1 MRATPRPPKRGARQS
16 AQPQSSNRT
25 WLVFIVFVAMTVLA
39 YAPAWNGGMLWDD
52 DAHVTRSALRSVEG
66 LWRIWF
72 EMGATQ
78 QYYPV
83 LHSAFWVLHR
93 LFGDQTLGYHLVNA
107 TLHGLSAGLFV
118 VLLRRLQVP
127 GAILAGVIFALHPV
141 HVESVAWITELK
153 NTLSG
158 FWYLGAAIVYLRFDA
173 ERRWT
178 LYAWALFLFAVAVLT
193 KSVTVTLPAALLV
206 VVWWQRGTLR
216 WREDVAPLV
225 PFLVIG
231 IAAGLGTIWVEREYI
246 GASGPAFDFTL
257 IERGLIAGRAV
268 VFYVV
273 TLVWPAN
280 LAFVYPRWDVS
291 QSVWWQ
297 YLYPLAVLL
306 VLGWCWRM
314 RTRTRAPLAVALLF
328 TGTLFPALGFFNV
341 YPFIF
346 SFVAD
351 HFQYLASL
359 SLIAGV
365 AAGLTTLS
373 VGWTSAHPWRGP
385 ACVVA
390 IAAVLAT
397 MTWRQS
403 REYVGAEVLYAATI
417 EKNPDAWMAHLNLG
431 WLRLQRGELEA
442 AVRDTE
448 TALRLEPN
456 LPQGHNNL
464 GSALRSLGR
473 FDAAERAYREA
484 LRLKPDDLETR
495 YNLGLVLIDLGRH
508 GEATGHIQAYLLQHP
523 EDAAAFGQ
531 LGDAHQSMDR
541 FGDAI
546 VAYRASIKINPRD
559 ARVRT
564 NLGSALG
571 RQGRLPEAIVEF
583 TEALRL
589 DPTYEPAARNLAL
602 ARSRLGGG

>member
-16 AQPQSSNRT
+16 APSQSDNRT
-25 WLVFIVFVAMTVLA
+25 WLVFVVLVAATVLA

-72 EMGATQ
+72 EVGATQ

-83 LHSAFWVLHR
+83 LHSAFWALHR

-158 FWYLGAAIVYLRFDA
+158 FWCLCAALVYLRFDA
-173 ERRWT
+173 ERRGS
-178 LYAWALFLFAVAVLT
+178 LYAGALSLFVLAILT

-206 VVWWQRGTLR
+206 VLWWQRGSLR
-216 WREDVAPLV
+216 WREDVVPLV
-225 PFLVIG
+225 PFFVIG
-231 IAAGLGTIWVEREYI
+231 VAAGLGTIWVEREYI

-257 IERGLIAGRAV
+257 IERGLIAGRAI
-268 VFYVV
+268 VFYVG
-273 TLVWPAN
+273 TLVWPVN
-280 LAFVYPRWDVS
+280 LTFVYPRWDVS

-297 YLYPLAVLL
+297 YLFPLAVLA
-306 VLGWCWRM
+306 VLAWCWSM
-314 RTRTRAPLAVALLF
+314 RQRTRAPLAVALLF
-328 TGTLFPALGFFNV
+328 VGTLFPALGFFNV

-359 SLIAGV
+359 SLIAGM
-365 AAGLTTLS
+365 AAGLAALS
-373 VGWTSAHPWRGP
+373 ETWTSVQRWRG
-385 ACVVA
+385 AALAAA

-403 REYVGAEVLYAATI
+403 REYVSADILYAATI

-431 WLRLQRGELEA
+431 WLRMQRGELEA

-464 GSALRSLGR
+464 GGALRGLGR

-495 YNLGLVLIDLGRH
+495 YNLALVLIDLDRH
-508 GEATGHIQAYLLQHP
+508 GEAIGHIRAYLLEHP
-523 EDAAAFGQ
+523 DDADAFGQ
-531 LGDAHQSMDR
+531 LGDAHQSTGNL
-541 FGDAI
+541 GDAI
-546 VAYRASIKINPRD
+546 VAYRASIKINPRE

-571 RQGRLPEAIVEF
+571 RQGRLPEAIAEF

>member
-1 MRATPRPPKRGARQS
+1 MRATPRAPKRGARQS
-16 AQPQSSNRT
+16 APPQSANRT
-25 WLVFIVFVAMTVLA
+25 WLVFVVLVAITVLA
-39 YAPAWNGGMLWDD
+39 YAPVWNGGMLWDD

-72 EMGATQ
+72 EVGATQ

-83 LHSAFWVLHR
+83 LHSTFWALHR
-93 LFGDQTLGYHLVNA
+93 VFGDQTLGYHLVNA

-127 GAILAGVIFALHPV
+127 GAILAGVVFALHPV
-141 HVESVAWITELK
+141 HVESVAWISELK

-158 FWYLGAAIVYLRFDA
+158 FWYLGAALVYLRFDT
-173 ERRWT
+173 ERRGA
-178 LYAWALFLFAVAVLT
+178 LYAGALLLFVLAVLT

-206 VVWWQRGTLR
+206 VLWWQRGSLR

-225 PFLVIG
+225 PFFVIG

-246 GASGPAFDFTL
+246 GASGPAFDFSF
-257 IERGLIAGRAV
+257 IERGLIAGRAL
-268 VFYVV
+268 VFYVA
-273 TLVWPAN
+273 TLLWPVN
-280 LAFVYPRWDVS
+280 LTFVYPRWDVS

-297 YLYPLAVLL
+297 YLFPLAVLI
-306 VLGWCWRM
+306 VLAWCWSV
-314 RTRTRAPLAVALLF
+314 RTRTRAPLVVALLF
-328 TGTLFPALGFFNV
+328 AGTLFPALGFFNV

-359 SLIAGV
+359 SLIAGA
-365 AAGLTTLS
+365 AAGLATLS
-373 VGWTSAHPWRGP
+373 GGWRSGQPWRGP
-385 ACVVA
+385 ACIVA

-464 GSALRSLGR
+464 GSALRSLAR

-484 LRLKPDDLETR
+484 LRLKPDDLDTR
-495 YNLGLVLIDLGRH
+495 YNLGLVLIDLGRP

-523 EDAAAFGQ
+523 EDAAAYGQ
-531 LGDAHQSMDR
+531 LGDAHQSMNR
-541 FGDAI
+541 LGDAI

-571 RQGRLPEAIVEF
+571 REGRLPEAIAEF

>member
-1 MRATPRPPKRGARQS
+1 M
-16 AQPQSSNRT
+16 
-25 WLVFIVFVAMTVLA
+25 LA
-39 YAPAWNGGMLWDD
+39 YAPVWHGGMLWDD
-52 DAHVTRSALRSVEG
+52 HAHVTTSALQSTEG

-72 EMGATQ
+72 ELGATQ

-83 LHSAFWVLHR
+83 LHSAFWLLHR
-93 LFGDQTLGYHLVNA
+93 VFGDQTLGYHLVNA
-107 TLHGLSAGLFV
+107 TLHGLCAALFV
-118 VLLRRLQVP
+118 VVLRRLHVP
-127 GAILAGVIFALHPV
+127 GAVLAGVIFALHPV

-158 FWYLGAAIVYLRFDA
+158 VWYLGAAMVYLRFDA
-173 ERRWT
+173 ERRWA
-178 LYAWALFLFAVAVLT
+178 LYAWALCLFVLAVLS

-206 VVWWQRGTLR
+206 VFWWQRGSLR
-216 WREDVAPLV
+216 WREDVMPLV
-225 PFLVIG
+225 PFLVMG
-231 IAAGLGTIWVEREYI
+231 LAAGLGTVWVEREYI
-246 GASGPAFDFTL
+246 GASGPAFDFTFV
-257 IERGLIAGRAV
+257 ERGLIAGRALA
-268 VFYVV
+268 FYVV
-273 TLVWPAN
+273 TLAWPVN
-280 LAFVYPRWDVS
+280 LTFVYPRWDVS
-291 QSVWWQ
+291 QAVWWQ

-314 RTRTRAPLAVALLF
+314 RSRTRTPLAVALLF
-328 TGTLFPALGFFNV
+328 AGTLFPALGFFNV

-359 SLIAGV
+359 SVMAAMAAGV
-365 AAGLTTLS
+365 TTLLAR
-373 VGWTSAHPWRGP
+373 WTSAHHWRTV
-385 ACVVA
+385 AIVVA
-390 IAAVLAT
+390 TGAVLAT
-397 MTWRQS
+397 LTWRQS
-403 REYVGAEVLYAATI
+403 GEYVSADALYASTI

-431 WLRLQRGELEA
+431 WLRLQRGELDA

-448 TALRLEPN
+448 AALRLEPN

-464 GSALRSLGR
+464 GSAFRTLGR

-495 YNLGLVLIDLGRH
+495 YNLGLVLIDLDRP
-508 GEATGHIQAYLLQHP
+508 GEATGHIEAYLLRHP

-531 LGDAHQSMDR
+531 LGDAHQSMER
-541 FGDAI
+541 LGDAI
-546 VAYRASIKINPRD
+546 VAYRASIRINPRD

-571 RQGRLPEAIVEF
+571 RQGRLPEAIAEF

-602 ARSRLGGG
+602 ARSRQSPVPD